1 MSLETASQKASSSTH
16 NIGIIR
22 ETLDYNSSINKKSK
36 NKSRVVLLNHK
47 GAENLREK
55 TQKRE
60 KKPKER
66 TLLRENTK

>member
-16 NIGIIR
+16 NTGIIR
-22 ETLDYNSSINKKSK
+22 KTLDYRCSINKKSK

-55 TQKRE
+55 NQKRE
-60 KKPKER
+60 KNLK
-66 TLLRENTK
+66 REHYFKREH